1 MITLRIFDRLL
12 ASVDQCP
19 WATLAGEY
27 GESSFRF
34 AARDRRPIYTPEE
47 RRRRDTT
54 RWTLVQGV
62 LAPFQFLVFF
72 VSLGLIFR
80 YLATGEGLALATA
93 SIVVKTLVLYAIMIT
108 GSIWERVVFGK
119 YLFAP
124 SFFWEDMFSMLVL
137 ALHSAY
143 LFALIT
149 GALDARELMMLA
161 LAAYASYVINAAQF
175 LIKLRA
181 ARLEK
186 NPDLATS
193 LLTGHRQFGGGT

>member
-1 MITLRIFDRLL
+1 MITLRFIDKLL

-19 WATLAGEY
+19 WATLAGRC
-27 GESSFRF
+27 GEHEVQLRSRE
-34 AARDRRPIYTPEE
+34 RGPIYTPEQ
-47 RRRRDTT
+47 RRRRDAT

-72 VSLGLIFR
+72 ISLGLIFR
-80 YLATGEGLALATA
+80 YLTTGEGLAIATA
-93 SIVVKTLVLYAIMIT
+93 SIVAKTLVLYAIMIT
-108 GSIWERVVFGK
+108 GSIWERKVFGR

-143 LFALIT
+143 LFALMT

-175 LIKLRA
+175 LIKLRT

-186 NPDLATS
+186 VPSLAAT
-193 LLTGHRQFGGGT
+193 RQQLGGAG

>member
-1 MITLRIFDRLL
+1 MITLRFIDKLL

-19 WATLAGEY
+19 WATLAGQY
-27 GESSFRF
+27 GEHEFQ
-34 AARDRRPIYTPEE
+34 ARSRERRPIYTAEQ
-47 RRRRDTT
+47 RRRRDAT

-72 VSLGLIFR
+72 ISLGLIFR
-80 YLATGEGLALATA
+80 YLTTGEGLAIATA
-93 SIVVKTLVLYAIMIT
+93 SIVAKTLVLYAIMIT
-108 GSIWERVVFGK
+108 GSIWERKVFGR
-119 YLFAP
+119 YLFAA

-143 LFALIT
+143 LFALMT
-149 GALDARELMMLA
+149 GSLEARELMMLA

-175 LIKLRA
+175 LVKLRA

-186 NPDLATS
+186 APPLAA
-193 LLTGHRQFGGGT
+193 GRQQFGGAG